1 MGTAQLG
8 QDGMEMVAAWL
19 ILLAAGVVGGW
30 GAYRY
35 RKAVGEAALGA
46 LAGIAALI
54 AILLVSWALVKVIL
68 SD

>member
-46 LAGIAALI
+46 LAGIAVLI
-54 AILLVSWALVKVIL
+54 AILLVLWALTKVL
-68 SD
+68 VSD

>member
-1 MGTAQLG
+1 
-8 QDGMEMVAAWL
+8 MEMVAAWL

-54 AILLVSWALVKVIL
+54 AILKKSFLT
-68 SD
+68 